1 MKIEFLEAVQEKLS
15 EFESASPYDK
25 REIETC
31 MEALATQIALLME
44 VDWKEL
50 ETLSDAIQILK
61 MGKEAKEAL
70 QEILVELQNALDASD
85 YDSGDDDDKEDSIYD
100 LKADFYYALEAELK
114 KLEPPE

>member
-1 MKIEFLEAVQEKLS
+1 MKIEFLEEVDAKLNA
-15 EFESASPYDK
+15 FESASPSDK

-44 VDWKEL
+44 VDGREL

-61 MGKEAKEAL
+61 IGSEAKETL
-70 QEILVELQNALDASD
+70 CEILVELQDALDVAD
-85 YDSGDDDDKEDSIYD
+85 YDSGDDDDKEDIISD
-100 LKADFYYALEAELK
+100 LKADFYYTLSPQLR

>member
-1 MKIEFLEAVQEKLS
+1 MKIEFLDEVNSKLND
-15 EFESASPYDK
+15 FESASPYDK

-44 VDWKEL
+44 VDGREL

-61 MGKEAKEAL
+61 IDNEAKETL
-70 QEILVELQNALDASD
+70 CEILTELQDALDVAD
-85 YDSGDDDDKEDSIYD
+85 YDSGDDDDKEDIIYD
-100 LKADFYYALEAELK
+100 LKADFYYALSAELK